1 MKYLRIKFFTL
12 FIFQNFLFQIINA
25 QPVKIKN
32 SAEIY
37 TSLEKLKVLGSVLYI
52 AAHPDDENTG
62 MIAYLSK
69 GKKFRTAYLSLTRG
83 DGGQNL
89 IGSEKGN
96 EIGIIRTQE
105 LIEARKIDG
114 GEQYFTRAVDF
125 GYSKSAEETF
135 NIWNKEEVLGDI
147 VWIIRNF
154 KPDIIITRFPPGES
168 GGHGHHTASAILALE
183 AFHKA
188 ADPNSF
194 SEQLKHVETWQSK
207 RIFWN
212 SWRPSQ
218 NEIQN
223 LIGLDIG
230 EYDHHLGKSYTEIA
244 AESRSMHKSQGFG
257 ATPSRGSRIDY
268 LKLIDG
274 NPVNNDAFDGINISW
289 SRIKNGEQIERR
301 IDNILSSY
309 NHRNPSASLSLLVE
323 LYSELEKLENN
334 YWVDVKKKELINIIK
349 SSAGLWLEAIASDYS
364 SSTGDEVNVKTTIV
378 NRSSNKFRVNKIAFP
393 TLQSNSS
400 FDSKLEYNIPFSY
413 ENKIS
418 IPNNY
423 PISQPYWLVEEPS
436 LGLFTTTDQTMIGIA
451 ENSPSIPVK
460 ISLEYEGVVLDFT
473 IPLLFR
479 WNDRVEGEL
488 YRPFEIR
495 PPVTAN
501 VRDNVSIFPDEKSK
515 EIQVVLKSS
524 ISNIEGEIHLHTNE
538 GWKIFP
544 SIIPFSLKNKYDE
557 QVISFNIS
565 PPLYADVANLKV
577 EVNINGK
584 EYNKSLVEI
593 SYPHI
598 QRQVYFPSNDIKLV
612 KLDVKKFESKIG
624 YITGSGDEIPDCLIN
639 MGYDV
644 TLLTDDMIE
653 KSDLSQFNTII
664 TGIRAYNTRERI
676 KFYQPRL
683 IEYVNSGGT
692 LIVQYNVSF
701 GLQTNNI
708 GPYPF
713 TIGNKR
719 ITVEEAPLT
728 FIDERHPLINFP
740 NKISEKDFEGW
751 VQERGLYFADNW
763 DDKYETILSGND
775 PGESELKGGML
786 FTRYGKGVFI
796 YTGISWFRQLPA
808 GVPGAYRIFV
818 NMISAGMYNDR

>member
-1 MKYLRIKFFTL
+1 MFNFRAKI
-12 FIFQNFLFQIINA
+12 FILLIFIVSYFPIIEA
-25 QPVKIKN
+25 QPVEIKN

-37 TSLEKLKVLGSVLYI
+37 TSLQKLKVLGSVLYI

-96 EIGIIRTQE
+96 AIGIIRTQE

-125 GYSKSAEETF
+125 GYSKSADETF
-135 NIWNKEEVLGDI
+135 NIWNKEEVLADV
-147 VWIIRNF
+147 VWVIRDF

-194 SEQLKHVETWQSK
+194 KEQLQYVEPWTTK

-212 SWRPSQ
+212 SWRPTQ
-218 NEIQN
+218 DEIQK

-230 EYDHHLGKSYTEIA
+230 EYDHHLGKSYTEIS

-268 LKLIDG
+268 LKFIDG
-274 NPVNNDAFDGINISW
+274 EPVINDYLDGINISW
-289 SRIKNGEQIERR
+289 SRINNGEQIEKR
-301 IDNILSSY
+301 IEKIISSY
-309 NHRNPSASLSLLVE
+309 NHSNPSESLNLLIE
-323 LYSELEKLENN
+323 LYKELNKLGNN
-334 YWVDVKKKELINIIK
+334 YWADVKKKELIGIIK

-364 SSTGDEVNVKTTIV
+364 SAPGYDVNVKTTII
-378 NRSSNKFRVNKIAFP
+378 NRSSNKFKVNKIEFP
-393 TLQSNSS
+393 NLQYNSS

-418 IPNNY
+418 IPDNF
-423 PISQPYWLVEEPS
+423 PFSQPYWLIDEPS
-436 LGLFTTTDQTMIGIA
+436 IGLFATPEQTMIGMA
-451 ENSPSIPVK
+451 ENSPTIPVK
-460 ISLEYEGVVLDFT
+460 ISLDYGGVILDFI
-473 IPLLFR
+473 IPLLYR

-501 VRDNVSIFPDEKSK
+501 VRDKVSIFPDEKTK

-524 ISNIEGEIHLHTNE
+524 RSNVEGEIHLHAN
-538 GWKIFP
+538 GDWKIIP
-544 SIIPFSLKNKYDE
+544 STIPFSIKNKYDE
-557 QVISFNIS
+557 QVILFNIT
-565 PPLYADVANLKV
+565 PPKYPDVVNLKV

-598 QRQVYFPSNDIKLV
+598 QRQVYFPNSDIKLV

-624 YITGSGDEIPDCLIN
+624 YIVGSGDEISECLTN
-639 MGYDV
+639 MGYEV
-644 TLLTDDMIE
+644 TLLTDEMLE

-683 IEYVNSGGT
+683 LEYVNNGGT

-713 TIGNKR
+713 TIGNRR
-719 ITVEEAPLT
+719 ITDEQAPLN
-728 FIDERHPLINFP
+728 FIDGSHRLINFP
-740 NKISEKDFEGW
+740 NKITQKDFDGW
-751 VQERGLYFADNW
+751 VQERGLYFAENW
-763 DDKYETILSGND
+763 DDKFVPILSGND
-775 PGESELKGGML
+775 PGESELKGGL
-786 FTRYGKGVFI
+786 LVAEYGKGVFI
-796 YTGISWFRQLPA
+796 YSGLAWFRQLPA

-818 NMISAGMYNDR
+818 NMISGGMFNE